1 MARNTIHRDV
11 GATLRITGGNLVKRI
26 AGPSD
31 PSRRAQSGYWF
42 LRGCS
47 VGAKAKPTANCVPE
61 IERGAVLLIT
71 AKNAKA
77 EDGGDDQQ
85 KRHHSPGNLWP
96 RVMKPER
103 TLITGHQRPPALFV
117 GPDTS

>member
-1 MARNTIHRDV
+1 MTAGSMPASVGIKVDV
-11 GATLRITGGNLVKRI
+11 LTPPWPWQATQFIAMKAPRCASPAANRT

-77 EDGGDDQQ
+77 EDGGDD
-85 KRHHSPGNLWP
+85 H
-96 RVMKPER
+96 
-103 TLITGHQRPPALFV
+103 
-117 GPDTS
+117 